1 MPQYSELPI
10 YIAAENKDYN
20 VSLQSLVSGDAYTSL
35 RDTTLLYNPVTGIL
49 KVNGIKFPST
59 DQTTTGLPRSAQTYL
74 DTPASQSVPALT
86 VVDIAGLQASIKPSS
101 ATAKIL
107 VVVRWHGELGVANSS
122 IWNSMFG
129 MKRNGSPIGNPTYV
143 GARMPGMASNT
154 STYNHAADANSTL
167 EVVQY
172 YYIDSPGT
180 TNPVTYQA
188 TFQSYDALTLYT
200 NRTVGDLDTAAS
212 YERST
217 SNIFLMEVL

>member
-10 YIAAENKDYN
+10 YIASENKDYN
-20 VSLQSLVSGDAYTSL
+20 VSLQSLIAGDVYTTL

-49 KVNGIKFPST
+49 KVNGIQFPRT

-74 DTPASQSVPALT
+74 DSPTSQSVAAVT

-101 ATAKIL
+101 ATSKIL
-107 VVVRWHGELGVANSS
+107 VVVRWHGELGVAAST
-122 IWNSMFG
+122 WNSMFG
-129 MKRNGSPIGNPTYV
+129 IKRNGSPIGNPTNV
-143 GARMPGMASNT
+143 GTRMPGMASNT
-154 STYNHAADANSTL
+154 STYNHAANADSTL

-180 TNPVTYQA
+180 TDPVTYQA
-188 TFQSYDALTLYT
+188 TFQSYDAMTLYT
-200 NRTVGDLDTAAS
+200 NRTVADSDTAAS
-212 YERST
+212 YERAT

>member
-10 YIAAENKDYN
+10 YIASENKDYN
-20 VSLQSLVSGDAYTSL
+20 VSLQSLIAGDLYTTL

-49 KVNGIKFPST
+49 KVNGIQFPRT

-74 DTPASQSVPALT
+74 DSPTSQSVAAVT

-101 ATAKIL
+101 ATSKIL
-107 VVVRWHGELGVANSS
+107 VVVRWHGELGVAAST
-122 IWNSMFG
+122 WNSMFG
-129 MKRNGSPIGNPTYV
+129 IKRNGSPIGNPTNV
-143 GARMPGMASNT
+143 GTRMPGMASNT
-154 STYNHAADANSTL
+154 STYNHAANADSTL

-180 TNPVTYQA
+180 TDPVTYQA
-188 TFQSYDALTLYT
+188 TFQSYDAMTLYT
-200 NRTVGDLDTAAS
+200 NRTVTDSDTAAS
-212 YERST
+212 YERAT

>member
-20 VSLQSLVSGDAYTSL
+20 VSLQSLIAGDVYTTL

-49 KVNGIKFPST
+49 KVNGIQFPRT

-74 DTPASQSVPALT
+74 DSPTSQSVAAVT

-101 ATAKIL
+101 ATSKIL
-107 VVVRWHGELGVANSS
+107 VVVRWHGELGVAAST
-122 IWNSMFG
+122 WNSMFG
-129 MKRNGSPIGNPTYV
+129 IKRNGSPIGNPTNV
-143 GARMPGMASNT
+143 GTRMPGMASNT
-154 STYNHAADANSTL
+154 STYNHAANADSTL

-180 TNPVTYQA
+180 TDPVTYQA
-188 TFQSYDALTLYT
+188 TFQSYDAMTLYT
-200 NRTVGDLDTAAS
+200 NRTVTDSDTAAS
-212 YERST
+212 YERAT

>member
-20 VSLQSLVSGDAYTSL
+20 VSLQSLIAGDVYTTL

-49 KVNGIKFPST
+49 KVNGIQFPRT

-74 DTPASQSVPALT
+74 DSPTSQSVAAVT

-101 ATAKIL
+101 ATSKIL
-107 VVVRWHGELGVANSS
+107 VVVRWHGELGVAAST
-122 IWNSMFG
+122 WNSMFG
-129 MKRNGSPIGNPTYV
+129 IKRNGSPIGNPTNV
-143 GARMPGMASNT
+143 GTRMPGMASNT
-154 STYNHAADANSTL
+154 STYNHAANADSTL

-180 TNPVTYQA
+180 TDPVTYQA
-188 TFQSYDALTLYT
+188 TFQSYDAMTLYT
-200 NRTVGDLDTAAS
+200 NRTVADSDTAAS
-212 YERST
+212 YERAT

>member
-20 VSLQSLVSGDAYTSL
+20 VNLQSLIAGDVYTTL

-49 KVNGIKFPST
+49 KVNGIQFPRT

-74 DTPASQSVPALT
+74 DSPTSQSVAAVT

-101 ATAKIL
+101 ATSKIL
-107 VVVRWHGELGVANSS
+107 VVVRWHGELGVAAST
-122 IWNSMFG
+122 WNSMFG
-129 MKRNGSPIGNPTYV
+129 IKRNGSPIGNPTNV
-143 GARMPGMASNT
+143 GTRMPGMASNT
-154 STYNHAADANSTL
+154 STYNHAANADSTL

-180 TNPVTYQA
+180 TDPVTYQA
-188 TFQSYDALTLYT
+188 TFQSYDAMTLYT
-200 NRTVGDLDTAAS
+200 NRTVADSDTAAS
-212 YERST
+212 YERAT

>member
-20 VSLQSLVSGDAYTSL
+20 VNLQSLIAGDVYTTL

-49 KVNGIKFPST
+49 KVNGIQFPRT

-74 DTPASQSVPALT
+74 DSPTSQSVAAVT

-101 ATAKIL
+101 ATSKIL
-107 VVVRWHGELGVANSS
+107 VVVRWHGELGVAAST
-122 IWNSMFG
+122 WNSMFG
-129 MKRNGSPIGNPTYV
+129 IKRNGSPIGNPTNV
-143 GARMPGMASNT
+143 GTRMPGMASNT
-154 STYNHAADANSTL
+154 STYNHAANADSTL

-188 TFQSYDALTLYT
+188 TFQSYDAMTLYT
-200 NRTVGDLDTAAS
+200 NRTVADSDTAAS
-212 YERST
+212 YERAT

>member
-1 MPQYSELPI
+1 MPQYSNLPI

-20 VSLQSLVSGDAYTSL
+20 VSLQSLIAGDAYTTL

-49 KVNGIKFPST
+49 KVNGIKFPVT

-74 DTPASQSVPALT
+74 DTPASQSVAGLT
-86 VVDIAGLQASIKPSS
+86 IVGLQASIKPSS
-101 ATAKIL
+101 VTAKIL
-107 VVVRWHGELGVANSS
+107 VVVRWHGELSVASA

-129 MKRNGSPIGNPTYV
+129 IKRNGSPIGNPTNV
-143 GARMPGMASNT
+143 GVRMPGMASNT
-154 STYNHAADANSTL
+154 STYNHGTDANSTM

-180 TNPVTYQA
+180 TDPVTYQA
-188 TFQSYDALTLYT
+188 TFQSFDALTLFT
-200 NRTVGDLDTAAS
+200 NRTAGDNDTAAS

-217 SNIFLMEVL
+217 SNIFLMEVI

>member
-49 KVNGIKFPST
+49 KVNGIKFPGT

-107 VVVRWHGELGVANSS
+107 VVVRWHGELSVANSS

-129 MKRNGSPIGNPTYV
+129 MKRNGSPIGNPTNV

-167 EVVQY
+167 EVLQY
-172 YYIDSPGT
+172 YYILNLTIHLS
-180 TNPVTYQA
+180 TYK
-188 TFQSYDALTLYT
+188 
-200 NRTVGDLDTAAS
+200 
-212 YERST
+212 
-217 SNIFLMEVL
+217 VL